1 MSLFAAIG
9 GALGGSVL
17 QDWMNQRNA
26 KQQQGFQERMS
37 NTAHQREVADL
48 KAAGLNPILSAGGAG
63 ASTPTGALPEAP
75 DVVGNITS
83 GVNTAMAKK
92 RLDADLKSIEND
104 NKLKGQQFTIN
115 TQLWEKLYN
124 EHKNIKSQT
133 EFQNL
138 KNHYFRETMEA
149 QIKEAKAKGDWATV
163 NQLMNAVG
171 GGARLLGK

>member
-1 MSLFAAIG
+1 VSLLAAIG
-9 GALGGSVL
+9 GSIGGSLLQNVL
-17 QDWMNQRNA
+17 GQENA
-26 KQQQGFQERMS
+26 KQNQRFQERMS

-48 KAAGLNPILSAGGAG
+48 KAAGLNPILAAGGVG
-63 ASTPTGALPEAP
+63 ASTPSGATPETP
-75 DVVGNITS
+75 DVAGNLVS
-83 GVNTAMAKK
+83 GVNTALAKK
-92 RLDADLKSIEND
+92 RLEADLESIKND
-104 NKLKGQQFTIN
+104 NRLKGQQFTIN
-115 TQLWEKLYN
+115 TQQWEKLYN

-133 EFQNL
+133 EFQQL